1 MFTRGIMAGGTGGHM
16 GKRTVTDHFSKD
28 HGPKRILALDG
39 GGLRGILTLGYLS
52 RLEALLRARHDD
64 PALLLADYFDLIAGT
79 STGAIIG
86 AGLARGM
93 TVGEV
98 TNLYFDLGNKVFRRS
113 LWRRGRLRARYNEG
127 HLVNELKAVFGEHT
141 TLDDPTLK
149 TGFLAM
155 LKRLDTG
162 SPWPLSTNPNAR
174 YWNVGNSSTTIPNRE
189 YPLWQVVRAST
200 AAPSYFKGESIE
212 IAKRPGQSTA
222 RGIFVDGG
230 VSPHNNP
237 ALQALLYVTLNGYGL
252 QWQTGRDQI
261 LLVSLG
267 TGSWSPEQVLKWTAA
282 GNAVVSLL
290 SLRDDCSALVET
302 ILQWVSESPTRREI
316 DREVG
321 DLARDGLPGGPL
333 CSYLRYDV
341 SLDAKTLDPFLG
353 RSLDEDTVS
362 ALRKMD
368 DPRNMRLLH
377 EIGTKAAEVQMDD
390 AHFPATF
397 NL

>member
-1 MFTRGIMAGGTGGHM
+1 M
-16 GKRTVTDHFSKD
+16 GKRTVAEHFSRD

-39 GGLRGILTLGYLS
+39 GGLRGILTLGYLA
-52 RLEALLRARHDD
+52 RLETLLQARHDD
-64 PALLLADYFDLIAGT
+64 PALRLADYFDLIAGT

-93 TVGEV
+93 AVGELAE
-98 TNLYFDLGNKVFRRS
+98 LYCELGNKVFRRS
-113 LWRRGRLRARYNEG
+113 WWRRGWLRARYSEKY
-127 HLVNELKAVFGEHT
+127 LVDELKAVFGEHT
-141 TLDDPTLK
+141 TLDDPTIK

-162 SPWPLSTNPNAR
+162 SPWPLSNNPYAR
-174 YWNVGNSSTTIPNRE
+174 YWEGGSNPTTIPNRQ
-189 YPLWQVVRAST
+189 YPLWQVVRASS
-200 AAPSYFKGESIE
+200 AAPYYFKGEIIE
-212 IAKRPGQSTA
+212 IAREPGKSTV

-252 QWQTGRDQI
+252 RWQTGPDQV

-267 TGSWSPEQVLKWTAA
+267 TGFWSPEQVIKRTAV

-290 SLRDDCSALVET
+290 SLRDDCSALVDT
-302 ILQWVSESPTRREI
+302 ILQWTSESATRREI

-321 DLARDGLPGGPL
+321 DLAGDRLPGGPL
-333 CSYLRYDV
+333 CHYLRYDV

-353 RSLDEDTVS
+353 RPLNEETMS

-368 DPRNMRLLH
+368 DPRNMDLLH
-377 EIGTKAAEVQMDD
+377 EIGAKAAETQVDA